1 VATIR
6 RKNSQVFGATLVRK
20 NKQKLQVEHARR
32 RFRER
37 YGIVLNEH
45 QYKYLSQ
52 QISDNR
58 AKFIEKQ
65 SNRVSVFELKYE
77 NQMVRVVYDKQTKQI
92 VTVLPTI

>member
-1 VATIR
+1 M
-6 RKNSQVFGATLVRK
+6 RK

-77 NQMVRVVYDKQTKQI
+77 NQVVRVVYDKQTKQI